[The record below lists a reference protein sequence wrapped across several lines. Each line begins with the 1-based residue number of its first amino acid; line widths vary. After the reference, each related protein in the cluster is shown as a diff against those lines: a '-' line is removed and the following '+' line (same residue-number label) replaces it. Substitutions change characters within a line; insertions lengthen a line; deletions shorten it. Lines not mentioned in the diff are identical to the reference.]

1 MGAPSP
7 VLLRDAQAAD
17 LPAILRLVRG
27 LAAEV
32 KLPVTATQDDLRHAL
47 FGPAPRIHAVLAER
61 GGQAVAVA
69 IWFPTF
75 STFAG
80 RANLYLED
88 IFVDPAHRGV
98 GIGRALFAHL
108 AGIVRQRGFGRMEW
122 SVLNTN
128 THAQRFYQSIGAVPI
143 TEWTVQRL
151 SGEALAA
158 LAATEDGHHG

>member
-1 MGAPSP
+1 MADPHIP
-7 VLLRDAQAAD
+7 LRDAQAAD

-27 LAAEV
+27 LAADV
-32 KLPVTATQDDLRHAL
+32 KLPVTTTKDDLRHAL

-61 GGQAVAVA
+61 GGQVVAVA
-69 IWFPTF
+69 IWFATF
-75 STFAG
+75 STFTG

-88 IFVDPAHRGV
+88 LFVDPAHRGV

-122 SVLNTN
+122 AVLNTN
-128 THAQRFYQSIGAVPI
+128 TRTQHFYQSIGAVPL
-143 TEWTVQRL
+143 TEWTIHRL